1 MKLDKIAERW
11 VLKRVL
17 IAYIPLVALCMVDS
31 FTDWLDVPLNLTA
44 LDALFTGLLLIW
56 GISALDYI
64 FQGMKATRERMGLE
78 PTWNNTAIDN
88 LEARIEKLERERP

>member
-1 MKLDKIAERW
+1 MKLDKVAERW

-17 IAYIPLVALCMVDS
+17 IACIPLLALCMVEQ

-44 LDALFTGLLLIW
+44 LDALFIGLYLIW
-56 GISALDYI
+56 FVSVIDYI
-64 FQGMKATRERMGLE
+64 AQGMRATRERMGLE